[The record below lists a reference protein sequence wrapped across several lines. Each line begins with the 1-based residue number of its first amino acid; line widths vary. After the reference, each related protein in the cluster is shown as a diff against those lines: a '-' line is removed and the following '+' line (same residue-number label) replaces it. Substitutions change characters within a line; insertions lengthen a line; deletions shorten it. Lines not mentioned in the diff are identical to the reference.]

1 MKLIMKVLL
10 LLQILI
16 ISIFNHLP
24 ACACT
29 AFMASDGERVLVG
42 NNEDYNIPHTRM
54 WFFPATNG
62 RHGRI
67 YFGYDNFRPQGGMN
81 DQGLFFDALLTEK
94 MKIRNSKDKPMF
106 EGDFFDSFL
115 AKNETV
121 SDVLEL
127 FKQYNLEFM
136 SGYQL
141 FFADATGDSAII
153 EGDHIIRKKGS
164 FQVVTNFLQSRVKK
178 KSYPCEWY
186 KGGASGIKQ
195 LKGC

>member
-1 MKLIMKVLL
+1 
-10 LLQILI
+10 
-16 ISIFNHLP
+16 
-24 ACACT
+24 
-29 AFMASDGERVLVG
+29 
-42 NNEDYNIPHTRM
+42 
-54 WFFPATNG
+54 
-62 RHGRI
+62 
-67 YFGYDNFRPQGGMN
+67 MN

-94 MKIRNSKDKPMF
+94 IKIRNSKDKPMF

-141 FFADATGDSAII
+141 FFADATGDFAII
-153 EGDHIIRKKGS
+153 EGDRIIRKKGS

-178 KSYPCEWY
+178 KSYHCEWY
-186 KGGASGIKQ
+186 KGGCIRYQIAERM
-195 LKGC
+195 LKDRGEESIEYFRWILEATHQNTLGARTLYSNICD